1 MCIHYADSCWIN
13 LDNWNILQ
21 QYNWNNFARFFL
33 FSQWKQKRG
42 RGDTYTTTSKSQDQK
57 STISRF
63 QDQKTATSRIQDQKT
78 PTSRFQDIFSEN
90 KKPRHRDSKTEKPR
104 HRVPVELWPL
114 CPLIFVCGSS
124 ASTWG
129 PEKCY
134 RYTVNEYVC
143 SLSTVLNSGTLSSK
157 NALPVYRHLICL

>member
-1 MCIHYADSCWIN
+1 MRD
-13 LDNWNILQ
+13 
-21 QYNWNNFARFFL
+21 FFC
-33 FSQWKQKRG
+33 FHNENRNEAAK
-42 RGDTYTTTSKSQDQK
+42 THTTTSKSQDQK
-57 STISRF
+57 STISKF

-78 PTSRFQDIFSEN
+78 TTSRFQDTFSEN
-90 KKPRHRDSKTEKPR
+90 KKPRHRDSKTEKPL

-143 SLSTVLNSGTLSSK
+143 SLSTVFNSGTLSSK